1 MTETSYLHAVRAS
14 YDAVAVDYAR
24 RRGAALAGKPLDR
37 AMLGAFAECVRGD
50 AGGGPVVDLGCGPG
64 RVTAYLDWLGVRV
77 FGVDLSPAM
86 VAVARRDHP
95 GLRFEVGPMAA
106 LDVADGVLGGVL
118 AWYAT
123 AHTPP
128 GELAATFGEFTRV
141 LAPGGY
147 ALIAFE
153 VGAER
158 HRPAPAHGGP
168 VDLDVYRTPPA
179 LIAGLLTEAG
189 LTEVARLVREPDA
202 AEDAVQA
209 FLLFRK
215 PTTAR

>member
-1 MTETSYLHAVRAS
+1 MTETSYLHAVRAF
-14 YDAVAVDYAR
+14 YDAVAVDHAR
-24 RRGAALAGKPLDR
+24 QPGPALAGHPLDR
-37 AMLGAFAECVRGD
+37 AVLGAFAACVRGD
-50 AGGGPVVDLGCGPG
+50 AGGGAVADLGCGPG
-64 RVTAYLDWLGVRV
+64 RVTAYLHGLGVRV

-123 AHTPP
+123 GHTPRAQ
-128 GELAATFGEFTRV
+128 LAPTFAEFARV

-147 ALIAFE
+147 ALTAFE
-153 VGAER
+153 VGDER
-158 HRPAPAHGGP
+158 RRPLRAHGRP
-168 VDLDVYRTPPA
+168 VDLDAYLTPPA

-189 LTEVARLVREPDA
+189 LTEVARLVRQPDA
-202 AEDAVQA
+202 DEEAVRA

-215 PTTAR
+215 PTSGR